1 MYYIISEGWQKI
13 NVKGPVCFGAKD
25 NEYGSFNI
33 TKSGRVKTMKLIHR
47 SGSVHCN
54 PKTGASYWGCSNPR
68 YGGGDLM
75 TIITG
80 ADKKP
85 FLPPAEDLKD
95 LGVPGENA
103 HFYSLPGYHHN
114 SSELVFRTLVNPL
127 FVFNNQEMQI
137 WYGHDWMDLRERD
150 NGGKTCVDVYA
161 LYA

>member
-13 NVKGPVCFGAKD
+13 NGEVPVCFGAKD
-25 NEYGSFNI
+25 NEYGAFNM

-54 PKTGASYWGCSNPR
+54 PTTGASYWGCTNPR

-75 TIITG
+75 TIITD